1 MTPSTGTIL
10 SVSRSEAHSFSKPSL
25 PEITILAG
33 IGVEGD
39 AHAGQQV
46 KHRYLVKKNPVAANL
61 AQVHLLQSEL
71 FAELHAAGLAIA
83 PGEMGENITT
93 CGVELLSLPLGTM
106 LLLGATAV
114 VQVTGLRPPCSQMD
128 KFRSGLKKA
137 CLGRDEQGAVLLKAG
152 IMAIAIESG
161 VVRPGDRIVIDR
173 PQAPWIKLG
182 PV

>member
-10 SVSRSEAHSFSKPSL
+10 SVCRSAAHSFSKRCS

-46 KHRYLVKKNPVAANL
+46 QHRYLVKKNPKAANL
-61 AQVHLLQSEL
+61 AQVHLLHSEL
-71 FAELHAAGLAIA
+71 FAELYAAGLTIA

-106 LLLGATAV
+106 LLLGANAV
-114 VQVTGLRPPCSQMD
+114 VQVTGLRTPCSQMD
-128 KFRSGLKKA
+128 KFRPGLKKA
-137 CLGRDEQGAVLLKAG
+137 CLGCDEQGAVVLKAG
-152 IMAIAIESG
+152 IMGIAIEGG
-161 VVRPGDRIVIDR
+161 VVRPGDRIVIEL
-173 PQAPWIKLG
+173 PPAPWIKLG